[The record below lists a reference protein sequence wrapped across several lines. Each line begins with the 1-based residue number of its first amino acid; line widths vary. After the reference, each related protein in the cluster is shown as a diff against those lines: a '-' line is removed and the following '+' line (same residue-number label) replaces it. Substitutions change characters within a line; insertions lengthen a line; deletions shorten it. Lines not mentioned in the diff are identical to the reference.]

1 MIERLSTDIMAL
13 AKATI
18 ITPITI
24 SNVLDINFGNV
35 EIQAVTVAKL
45 EDNDNNR
52 HSLNDGRTLI
62 INIITHYLNLFT

>member
-1 MIERLSTDIMAL
+1 MIEGLSTDIMAL

-52 HSLNDGRTLI
+52 HSLYDGRTLI

>member
-1 MIERLSTDIMAL
+1 MIEGLSTDIMAL

>member
-1 MIERLSTDIMAL
+1 MIERFSTDIMAL
-13 AKATI
+13 AKTTI

-24 SNVLDINFGNV
+24 SNILDMNFGNV
-35 EIQAVTVAKL
+35 EIQAVTVNKF
-45 EDNDNNR
+45 EDNDNHR